1 MQMKLEF
8 FSLNLPYS
16 RYIGLIFVVMMAASA
31 CRKMQREMERFDRV
45 FQIKDLTALNLKR

>member
-45 FQIKDLTALNLKR
+45 FQIKGSTALNLKR